1 MTTSELAHQRRQ
13 STLTYIRRHYTLYM
27 MLIPGLIYII
37 VFKLLPYW
45 GIQIAFRDY
54 NIFGKGGPLAAITSS
69 KWVGTKNFEKLFRTS
84 TFFTL
89 LRNTLVING
98 MRILFLFWPPIVVS
112 ILLCELRSKYF
123 RKITQ
128 TAIYVPYFFSWSIIY
143 GIFSSVLDSYGLVNK
158 MLSAMGLGTV
168 SFLTDPYIFRG
179 VLIFTDGWKTMG
191 YNAVIFL
198 AAITG
203 LDPQLYEAAKLDG
216 ASKWKQIWH
225 ITIPGIMPTIV
236 LMLILKVGHILDVGW
251 EQVLIFYNPAVF
263 DTADV
268 IQTYVYRIG
277 IGKLNFSQATAMELF
292 NSVVAFILIV
302 GANMVSKKT
311 LHRSI
316 W

>member
-1 MTTSELAHQRRQ
+1 MTTLRQ
-13 STLTYIRRHYTLYM
+13 NKPKPNTTFAYVKRHYMLYL
-27 MLIPGLIYII
+27 MLIPGLVYIVI
-37 VFKLLPYW
+37 FKLLPYW

-54 NIFGKGGPLAAITSS
+54 NIFSGSNPLAAISTS
-69 KWVGTKNFEKLFRTS
+69 KWVGTKYFDKLFNS
-84 TFFTL
+84 SSFSNL

-98 MRILFLFWPPIVVS
+98 MRILLLFVPPIVVA
-112 ILLCELRSKYF
+112 ILLSELRSKSF

-128 TAIYVPYFFSWSIIY
+128 TAIYIPYFFSWSIIY

-158 MLSAMGLGTV
+158 LLSLAGLKSV
-168 SFLTDPYIFRG
+168 NFLTDPYIFRG
-179 VLIFTDGWKTMG
+179 VLIFTDGWKTLG
-191 YNAVIFL
+191 YNAVIYL

-251 EQVLIFYNPAVF
+251 EQVLIFYNPAVY
-263 DTADV
+263 DTSDV

-292 NSVVAFILIV
+292 NSIVAFILIV
-302 GANMVSKKT
+302 GANLVSKKT

>member
-1 MTTSELAHQRRQ
+1 M
-13 STLTYIRRHYTLYM
+13 LY
-27 MLIPGLIYII
+27 LLLVPGLVYII
-37 VFKLLPYW
+37 IFKLLPYW

-54 NIFGKGGPLAAITSS
+54 NIFSSSSPLAAITSS
-69 KWVGTKNFEKLFRTS
+69 KWVGFKYFDKLLRSSSFIK
-84 TFFTL
+84 L
-89 LRNTLVING
+89 LRNTLIING
-98 MRILFLFWPPIVVS
+98 MRILLLFVPPIIVA
-112 ILLCELRSKYF
+112 ILLSELRKKSL
-123 RKITQ
+123 RRITQ
-128 TAIYVPYFFSWSIIY
+128 TAIYIPYFFSWSIIY

-158 MLSAMGLGTV
+158 FITALGGNTV
-168 SFLTDPYIFRG
+168 NFLTDPYIFRG
-179 VLIFTDGWKTMG
+179 VLLFTDGWKTLG
-191 YNAVIFL
+191 YNAIIYL

-216 ASKWKQIWH
+216 ASKWKQIRH

-251 EQVLIFYNPAVF
+251 EQVLIFYNPAVY

-292 NSVVAFILIV
+292 NSIVAFILIV
-302 GANMVSKKT
+302 GANLVSKKT

>member
-1 MTTSELAHQRRQ
+1 
-13 STLTYIRRHYTLYM
+13 
-27 MLIPGLIYII
+27 
-37 VFKLLPYW
+37 
-45 GIQIAFRDY
+45 
-54 NIFGKGGPLAAITSS
+54 
-69 KWVGTKNFEKLFRTS
+69 
-84 TFFTL
+84 
-89 LRNTLVING
+89 
-98 MRILFLFWPPIVVS
+98 MRILLLFVPPIVVA
-112 ILLCELRSKYF
+112 ILLSELRSRSF

-128 TAIYVPYFFSWSIIY
+128 TAIYIPYFFSWSIIY

-158 MLSAMGLGTV
+158 LLSLAGLKSV
-168 SFLTDPYIFRG
+168 NFLTDPYIFRG
-179 VLIFTDGWKTMG
+179 VLIFTDGWKTLG
-191 YNAVIFL
+191 YNAVIYL

-251 EQVLIFYNPAVF
+251 EQVLIFYNPAVY
-263 DTADV
+263 DTSDV

-292 NSVVAFILIV
+292 NSIVAFILIV
-302 GANMVSKKT
+302 GANLVSKKT